1 MKEKI
6 CVIIRVYNRI
16 QDIECNLEIIRKT
29 WTNND
34 YYVIVSCNGEQDGY
48 SMTEKIQSL
57 SDKIVKNDGNSGH
70 LQGNSLLLLQA
81 LPYIP
86 SDCEYTLLLEA
97 DTWLY
102 QDKLICKYIKEL
114 KAQKAVWASAKWY
127 DRFHSLATDFAIVNT
142 EFLKK
147 NKAVLEFGIYPETY
161 VASYIH
167 DKGES
172 WVHIKEN
179 EPVQIA
185 GYIHKYPYAPF
196 GRFYV
201 FPFSR
206 MVTHHVEHF
215 KRGMDRKK
223 RDFNIFSGNFFP
235 DNNVRFPV
243 LYLIWMKILVCVTL
257 LFPRRSWFAKGEFR
271 DEEKKYY
278 SFE

>member
-29 WTNND
+29 WTIND

-48 SMTEKIQSL
+48 LMTEKIQSL
-57 SDKIVKNDGNSGH
+57 SDKIVRYNGNSGH

-86 SDCEYTLLLEA
+86 SDCKYTLLLEA

-102 QDKLICKYIKEL
+102 QDKLICKYTEKI

-127 DRFHSLATDFAIVNT
+127 DRFHSLATDFAIVDT
-142 EFLKK
+142 DFLRK

-179 EPVQIA
+179 TPVQIA
-185 GYIHKYPYAPF
+185 GYLNKFPYAPY

-201 FPFSR
+201 FPFSK
-206 MVTHHVEHF
+206 MVTHHIEHLSTGIAQ
-215 KRGMDRKK
+215 KR
-223 RDFNIFSGNFFP
+223 RDFNALSDNFFKE
-235 DNNVRFPV
+235 DNVFSPFLITLWMRLIV
-243 LYLIWMKILVCVTL
+243 LASML
-257 LFPRRSWFAKGEFR
+257 LPRRSWIGKIEFR
-271 DEEKKYY
+271 DEKKTY
-278 SFE
+278 